1 MHLGNGNTIPK
12 MFILVLEVDHLTQ
25 GVFLVQFISKCAWM
39 FLNKL
44 ASFPLFGFEDI
55 YKTEVL
61 DYGKNGPHL
70 LQIHIVLFGDGQICW
85 QASGSLL

>member
-1 MHLGNGNTIPK
+1 MY
-12 MFILVLEVDHLTQ
+12 ILVLEVDHLTQ
-25 GVFLVQFISKCAWM
+25 GVFLIRFISMCAWM

-61 DYGKNGPHL
+61 DYGKKWAA
-70 LQIHIVLFGDGQICW
+70 F
-85 QASGSLL
+85 ASNSYGLVW